1 VRSLIIYSF
10 LILIACS
17 KKEKKISGFESQQS
31 VGVVNSKLR
40 EASGLVASIANP
52 GYLWTHNDS
61 GNSAS
66 IYLINEKAEI
76 VMTCKLNNTVNRDW
90 EDITIGPGPDQ
101 NVNYLYVADI
111 GDNEAV
117 YPYKILY
124 RIKEPD
130 FTSDKVEIE
139 KVDKL
144 VVKLP
149 GGARDTEAIMVDP
162 MTNYF
167 YISSKRENSVRLYEI
182 KFPFISDTLHAE
194 EVSRLPFNNIVAA
207 NISTDGREVLMK
219 TYRDIFY
226 WKREGTESIP
236 ALLQRNPVKLE
247 YTPEPQGEAIA
258 WKRDAS
264 GFYTLSES
272 DKGDG
277 GSLYFYKRKQQ
288 FN

>member
-1 VRSLIIYSF
+1 MRILIITSF

-17 KKEKKISGFESQQS
+17 KKEKDSDFESQQS
-31 VGVVNSKLR
+31 VGLVSGKLR

-66 IYLINEKAEI
+66 IYLINDKAEI
-76 VMTCKLNNTVNRDW
+76 VMTCKLKNTVNRDW
-90 EDITIGPGPDQ
+90 EDITIGPGPEE

-124 RIKEPD
+124 RIKEPT
-130 FTSDKVEIE
+130 FLSDQIEIE

-144 VVKLP
+144 TFELP

-162 MTNYF
+162 ITHYF
-167 YISSKRENSVRLYEI
+167 YVSSKREHSVRLYEI
-182 KFPFISDTLHAE
+182 KFPFASDTLHAE
-194 EVSRLPFNNIVAA
+194 EVGKLPFNNIVSA
-207 NISTDGREVLMK
+207 NISTDGSEVLMK

-226 WKREGTESIP
+226 WKRKGNESIP
-236 ALLQRNPVKLE
+236 TLLQRKPVKLK
-247 YTPEPQGEAIA
+247 YKPEPQGEAIA
-258 WKRDAS
+258 WKRDGF

-272 DKGDG
+272 EKGDG
-277 GSLYFYKRKQQ
+277 VLFFYKRK
-288 FN
+288 